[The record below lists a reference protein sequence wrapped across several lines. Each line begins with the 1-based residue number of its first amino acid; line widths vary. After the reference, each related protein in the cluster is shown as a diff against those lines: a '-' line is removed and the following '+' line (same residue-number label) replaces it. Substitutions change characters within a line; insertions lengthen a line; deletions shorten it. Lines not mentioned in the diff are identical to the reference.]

1 MLVTT
6 YYLLEI
12 LLEQIYNFVGTFN
25 AEMTLNERKVC

>member
-12 LLEQIYNFVGTFN
+12 LLEQIYNFVGTFD
-25 AEMTLNERKVC
+25 AEIIINQRKVC